1 MGLSITLCR
10 VCRPLL
16 PFCAGLC
23 TLLSTSAIA
32 QETLQMLTWRSYT
45 APEVLE
51 RFAEETGVAVELT
64 IIDSNA
70 ELLET
75 LQTSDIAFD
84 IAVPSDSWVRILVDQ
99 DLLLDFDA
107 TRLESFA
114 RVDDVWVG
122 PYFDPRQLYSIP
134 LHWGTTSFAV
144 NTDIVPPSDDLSL
157 LFEPPEALRGKV
169 GLLSDSRDV
178 IELALKHLEL
188 PACTAEPEHLQA
200 LEELL
205 VDLRDYLHGFR
216 IQGMTD
222 RLAAGEVAVQMIYNG
237 AAMRTRLKNP
247 AVRYIFPAEGVTV
260 WSDNFVI
267 PAASD
272 APELAMRFIDFFL
285 RPENIALQSNMTRYG
300 NAIGASRELMDEEL
314 REAPELMVPPGT
326 PITYQQICEPEVLAH
341 YGAIWDRLTAGAE

>member
-1 MGLSITLCR
+1 MIQPIAPCRIRRLLLSL
-10 VCRPLL
+10 
-16 PFCAGLC
+16 CAGLC
-23 TLLSTSAIA
+23 VVLSPAVVA
-32 QETLQMLTWRSYT
+32 QDTLQMLTWRSYT
-45 APEVLE
+45 SPEVLE
-51 RFAEETGVAVELT
+51 RFTEETGVVVELT

-70 ELLET
+70 ALLET

-84 IAVPSDSWVRILVDQ
+84 VAVPSDSWVRILVDQ
-99 DLLLDFDA
+99 GLLLDFDA
-107 TRLESFA
+107 TRLDSFA

-144 NTDIVPPSDDLSL
+144 NTDIVPPPEDLSL
-157 LFEPPEALRGKV
+157 LFDPPESLRGKV

-178 IELALKHLEL
+178 IELALKYLEL
-188 PACTAEPEHLQA
+188 PACTAQAEHLEA
-200 LEELL
+200 LEALL

-300 NAIGASRELMDEEL
+300 NAIGTSRELMDEEL
-314 REAPELMVPPGT
+314 RAAPELMVPPGT